1 MKNTLILF
9 HFFVY
14 SATQAQDTIYKR
26 TGELLSVKVL
36 EISATE
42 IKYKRFTMQDG
53 PVFISDKND
62 IKKIKFLNGAVDSFI
77 VSGPVVVA
85 RPQVIVQN
93 ELQVLRAGIIENP
106 RAGLYYYNNMQIAEK
121 RMLFLATDKN
131 RTWRNKELDKAII
144 ETRDYKSNQYI
155 SGFGGP
161 ALAIVCLIASA
172 QAGRTNSNINV
183 SSALSLNAIGIFI
196 ASQIVTPMFKR
207 KRVQSARR
215 VVELYNKEVMK

>member
-1 MKNTLILF
+1 MKNTLLLF
-9 HFFVY
+9 LFFAY

-77 VSGPVVVA
+77 VSGPVVIA
-85 RPQVIVQN
+85 GPQVIVQN
-93 ELQVLRAGIIENP
+93 QLQVLRAGIIENP

-131 RTWRNKELDKAII
+131 RTWRNKELDKAIL

-155 SGFGGP
+155 AGFGGP

-172 QAGRTNSNINV
+172 QAGRTNSNTNV

-207 KRVQSARR
+207 KRAQSARR